1 MRHPLL
7 HFALI
12 CLAVLFLSPLL
23 WLFLAALKSPD
34 ERASDHWLPAQPR
47 WGNFADAFTRIDFS
61 GHLLNSVILAC
72 LYSVLTTASS
82 VCAGYGFARLT
93 ARGEKPLFALL
104 VMTMMTP
111 GIVTLVPTYL
121 LFARLG
127 LVGTYWPWVLWGLG
141 GNAYIIFLF
150 RQFFAAVPRELEE
163 AAFIDGCG
171 HVRLFLRV
179 VLPQSGPAL
188 TASAVLTFAW
198 AWGDWT
204 GPRLLLDERTTTL
217 AVAVPMGYADP
228 SGHGV
233 DNLLAAGSL
242 LYVLPLL
249 LLFLFAQRYFTAGA
263 YASWMR

>member
-1 MRHPLL
+1 MQLALL
-7 HFALI
+7 G
-12 CLAVLFLSPLL
+12 LAMLFLSPLL
-23 WLFLAALKSPD
+23 WLLLAALESPA
-34 ERASDHWLPAQPR
+34 ERATANWLPSDPR
-47 WGNFADAFTRIDFS
+47 WANFLDALTHIDFS
-61 GHLLNSVILAC
+61 GYFLNSVIVAGI
-72 LYSVLTTASS
+72 YAVLTTASS
-82 VCAGYGFARLT
+82 ACAGYGFARLT

-141 GNAYIIFLF
+141 GSAYIVFLF
-150 RQFFAAVPRELEE
+150 RQFFSSIPKELED
-163 AAFIDGCG
+163 AALIDGCG
-171 HVRLFLRV
+171 HVRMFLRI

-188 TASAVLTFAW
+188 AASAVLTFSW

-204 GPRLLLDERTTTL
+204 GPRLLLDEDTTTL
-217 AVAVPMGYADP
+217 AVAVPSGYGDP

-242 LYVLPLL
+242 LYLLPLL